1 MNKAKANIT
10 ATDRVFIQ
18 RVDIV
23 KEAGLG
29 STRRPGFSYRSSEG
43 RYCEDMLEARAGLR
57 WNRNDQN
64 GGRLLTFDMERG
76 TSKWKKAGIYGECRS
91 VVRIGNIEKGSLGRE
106 RNDGLV
112 PTSMWKDEKGKS
124 SCRAQRCVVEF
135 TRLVPINVGLMHS
148 NLR

>member
-29 STRRPGFSYRSSEG
+29 SMRRPGFSYRSSEG

-91 VVRIGNIEKGSLGRE
+91 VVRIGNIERGSLGRE
-106 RNDGLV
+106 KRWFGSYQYV
-112 PTSMWKDEKGKS
+112 EGRKGEIV
-124 SCRAQRCVVEF
+124 CRAQRCVVEF